1 MSLSTDL
8 VSQFIKATQDTSTK
22 ETPSTLY
29 GTIVEYDGRQW
40 VRLDGSELLTPITT
54 TTNVSDGNRV
64 SVSIENHT
72 ATVTGNISSPSA
84 TSGEVSKI
92 ADDITEFEIVM
103 SYQVT
108 TEDLEAVNA
117 TIEKLRVVLAKIDS
131 LETIDLEAV
140 YASIAE
146 LEAKYADIT
155 HINAQDIE
163 AITAIIESLDATF
176 GTFTGVSTEDLEALN
191 AEITNLRG
199 YTASYTYV
207 SAQALS
213 ALKADIKQLD
223 ADKLSATEADLKYAN
238 IDFANVNEA
247 TIEKL
252 FSDTGIIKDL
262 VISDG
267 HVTGELGAVT
277 IIGDYI
283 KGGTV
288 QADKLVI
295 KGEDGLYYKL
305 NVEGGATVSEA
316 ISEEDLQNGLSGSII
331 VAKSIT
337 AEKVAVDDLVAFGA
351 TIGGFHITSDSLYS
365 GTKAS
370 VNNTTRGI
378 YQDKDGQFAVGDSNN
393 YLKFFRDS
401 DGSYKLAIAAN
412 TIKMSATG
420 KTVEEVVQEAVEAAD
435 IRIGA
440 RNLIRNSAT
449 LIFEEYN
456 FVDMSDSAVLGIGE
470 LGKLALGR
478 SVGTTTYAESDSSEP
493 EVSTMAMPRQSPSD
507 DYASQ
512 GFMNGMVL
520 HDHHLIAMEQAIMKA
535 LGGVPTA
542 RITTI
547 LLPSY
552 GWAGSGSVYSQA
564 IAVDGVTANSKIDLL
579 PSPEQ
584 MTELLTSEISL
595 TATNSDGYV
604 TVFALGKAP
613 TSDLD
618 LQAMITEVIIPEVSI

>member
-1 MSLSTDL
+1 VSLSTDL

-40 VRLDGSELLTPITT
+40 VRLDGSELLTPVTT

-64 SVSIENHT
+64 SVSIENHS

-140 YASIAE
+140 YASITE

-238 IDFANVNEA
+238 IDFSNIGEA
-247 TIEKL
+247 AVEKL
-252 FSDTGIIKDL
+252 FTESGIIKDL
-262 VISDG
+262 IMSDG
-267 HVTGELGAVT
+267 KVTGELVGVT

-305 NVEGGATVSEA
+305 NIEGGATTSEQV
-316 ISEEDLQNGLSGSII
+316 SEEDLQNGLSGSII

-337 AEKVAVDDLVAFGA
+337 AEKVAVNDLVAFGA
-351 TIGGFHITSDSLYS
+351 TIGGFQITSDALYS
-365 GTKAS
+365 GVKSSAD
-370 VNNTTRGI
+370 NMTRGI
-378 YQDKDGQFAVGDSNN
+378 YLDNDGQFVVGDTDN
-393 YLKFFRDS
+393 YLKFFKDT
-401 DGSYKLAIAAN
+401 DGSYKLAISAN
-412 TIKMSATG
+412 SIAMSATG
-420 KTVEEVVQEAVEAAD
+420 KSVEEVVQEAVDAAD

-440 RNLIRNSAT
+440 RNLIRNSET
-449 LIFEEYN
+449 LKFEGYGFE
-456 FVDMSDSAVLGIGE
+456 SWSSGVLGVGQVGLFTIG
-470 LGKLALGR
+470 
-478 SVGTTTYAESDSSEP
+478 SSGTWASETASETEGPATTEDY
-493 EVSTMAMPRQSPSD
+493 SP
-507 DYASQ
+507 Q
-512 GFMNGMVL
+512 GFKDGMTL
-520 HDHHLIAMEQAIMKA
+520 HDYHLIAMENAIVKA
-535 LGGVPTA
+535 LAGVA
-542 RITTI
+542 SAKITTI
-547 LLPSY
+547 TLSATE
-552 GWAGSGSVYSQA
+552 WVGSGTIYSQSVYME
-564 IAVDGVTANSKIDLL
+564 GVTANSKIDLL

-584 MTELLTSEISL
+584 LNDLLLAEISL
-595 TATNSDGYV
+595 TAANSNGAI
-604 TVFALGKAP
+604 TVFAIGDIP
-613 TSDLD
+613 SNDLE
-618 LQAMITEVIIPEVSI
+618 LQAMITEVIVPEVSA